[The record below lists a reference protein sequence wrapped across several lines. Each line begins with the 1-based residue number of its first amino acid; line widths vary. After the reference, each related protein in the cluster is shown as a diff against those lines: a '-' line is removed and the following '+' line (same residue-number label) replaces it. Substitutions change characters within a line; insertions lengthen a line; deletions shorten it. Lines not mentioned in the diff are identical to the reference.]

1 MNVTNF
7 TSPTNTVP
15 SKFTTLMR
23 DAGMAM
29 LHCDSKGRLIST
41 EQSDWLIDLL
51 SASPIVRLAITTNCT
66 TWNTQDTL
74 QIAEAFQGV
83 WLVPVRKTNSR
94 RNGGFVIGV
103 IVTDELCTS
112 EYLHALCQASSADT
126 TVIRDMLLSL
136 SPVASH
142 DVKRIASMFQ
152 FAWNAQS
159 TSDLNQSTMESIGQE
174 LADSYEEI
182 NLLYTITSNMNSVNN
197 PKRFIELACNE
208 LLQTLPYEWIGVQ
221 LRIGDRLPRIG
232 SELVFAGNAPEE
244 VSENVCSITND
255 IGTSPIISNGDDF
268 VSIRLGKA
276 TIIEPILSDGDVIG
290 VLVAANKQGND
301 SEASSVDIKL
311 LSATASQLAIFLENA
326 LLYED
331 LSATFLGTL
340 EALTA
345 SIDAK
350 DTYTSGHSLRVA
362 LLTAQLAEEAGLDAE
377 QVDRFRIAGLVH
389 DIGKIGV
396 PEHVLTK
403 KGGLTIGEFA
413 EIQKHPEIGAKI
425 LKDIPQME
433 DILGGVLHHHEKFGG
448 GGYPHGISGND
459 IPLVARMI
467 SLADTFDAMS
477 SSRTY
482 RNAMNRNSVLD
493 EMKRAVG
500 SQFDPELAE
509 LFFALDFS
517 KWEQLMI
524 EHHGGRPSLG
534 SDPNCS
540 RPIIDQRNAA

>member
-1 MNVTNF
+1 M
-7 TSPTNTVP
+7 
-15 SKFTTLMR
+15 
-23 DAGMAM
+23 
-29 LHCDSKGRLIST
+29 
-41 EQSDWLIDLL
+41 
-51 SASPIVRLAITTNCT
+51 
-66 TWNTQDTL
+66 
-74 QIAEAFQGV
+74 
-83 WLVPVRKTNSR
+83 
-94 RNGGFVIGV
+94 
-103 IVTDELCTS
+103 
-112 EYLHALCQASSADT
+112 
-126 TVIRDMLLSL
+126 
-136 SPVASH
+136 
-142 DVKRIASMFQ
+142 
-152 FAWNAQS
+152 
-159 TSDLNQSTMESIGQE
+159 
-174 LADSYEEI
+174 
-182 NLLYTITSNMNSVNN
+182 
-197 PKRFIELACNE
+197 
-208 LLQTLPYEWIGVQ
+208 
-221 LRIGDRLPRIG
+221 
-232 SELVFAGNAPEE
+232 
-244 VSENVCSITND
+244 
-255 IGTSPIISNGDDF
+255 
-268 VSIRLGKA
+268 
-276 TIIEPILSDGDVIG
+276 SDGDVIG

-311 LSATASQLAIFLENA
+311 LSATAAQLAIFLENA

-396 PEHVLTK
+396 SEHVLTK

-540 RPIIDQRNAA
+540 RPITDQRNAA

>member
-7 TSPTNTVP
+7 TSSTNTVP

-23 DAGMAM
+23 DAGMVM
-29 LHCDSKGRLIST
+29 LHCDSKGRLISS

-51 SASPIVRLAITTNCT
+51 RASPLVRLAITTNCT

-74 QIAEAFQGV
+74 QITEAFQGV

-94 RNGGFVIGV
+94 RDGGFVIGV
-103 IVTDELCTS
+103 IVTDALCTS
-112 EYLHALCQASSADT
+112 EYLYALCQASGADT
-126 TVIRDMLLSL
+126 TVIKDMLLSS

-159 TSDLNQSTMESIGQE
+159 ASDLNQSTMESIGQE

-182 NLLYTITSNMNSVNN
+182 NLLYTITSSMNSVKN

-221 LRIGDRLPRIG
+221 FRLGDRLPRIG
-232 SELVFAGNAPEE
+232 NELVFAGNAPAE
-244 VSENVCSITND
+244 VSEDVCSITND
-255 IGTSPIISNGDDF
+255 IGNSPIISNGDDL
-268 VSIRLGKA
+268 VSNRLGKA

-301 SEASSVDIKL
+301 SEASSVDVKL
-311 LSATASQLAIFLENA
+311 LSATAAQLAIFLENA

-350 DTYTSGHSLRVA
+350 DKYTSGHSLRVA

-377 QVDRFRIAGLVH
+377 LVDRFRIAGLVH

-396 PEHVLTK
+396 SEHVLTK
-403 KGGLTIGEFA
+403 EGGLTSGEFA

-493 EMKRAVG
+493 EMKRVVG

-524 EHHGGRPSLG
+524 EHHVGRPSLG
-534 SDPNCS
+534 SDHNGS
-540 RPIIDQRNAA
+540 RPITDQRNAA